1 MKNYKVAL
9 HRDYI
14 VNIKAKN
21 KDEVKSLAEY
31 FIGGERDISTEKEKK
46 QFKFEIERI
55 EMMTNEAMEI
65 IKD

>member
-1 MKNYKVAL
+1 LKNYQVSL

-21 KDEVKSLAEY
+21 KEEAKFLTEY
-31 FIGGERDISTEKEKK
+31 VIGGERDISTEREKK
-46 QFKFEIERI
+46 QFKFKIEEI

-65 IKD
+65 VKD